1 VDDSLRAVRPL
12 LLKRRTFKWTAYRS
26 REAPIVAGALALDVG
41 RFTARLLAS
50 APITFRDTGE
60 GVGLSASVTRRFHQT
75 PSSAYVRRVPLVSS
89 LAAAWWHRSQA
100 AAFRRAFD
108 ELGPPVIAGEA
119 VPISLPQTNDLRAYG
134 LGDAFTEEMFQ
145 CCRTSKFKVLGYQDV
160 YARVLSHIRGRN
172 VRLLE
177 VGIGV
182 ADPHA
187 PSGMSRNHRAG
198 ASLTGWAHYFA
209 GSEIHGADV
218 DRRALVDTDLYRTH
232 YVDQRDPT
240 TLKGLGR
247 ELGAPLDV
255 VIDDGLHTPEANANT
270 VSAFL
275 PLLRPDGVLVVEDI
289 LPEFDFLWHDIGLR
303 LRPGYRMRFYPS
315 TALRQERG
323 PGGQAGIAVFARANS
338 APTSAATGGRSGRV
352 V

>member
-1 VDDSLRAVRPL
+1 M
-12 LLKRRTFKWTAYRS
+12 
-26 REAPIVAGALALDVG
+26 
-41 RFTARLLAS
+41 
-50 APITFRDTGE
+50 
-60 GVGLSASVTRRFHQT
+60 GLSRYATRRFHQT
-75 PSSAYVRRVPLVSS
+75 LLSAAVRRAPLVRS

-100 AAFRRAFD
+100 AAFQRAFD
-108 ELGPPVIAGEA
+108 ELGPPIIAGEV
-119 VPISLPQTNDLRAYG
+119 VPITLPEIGDLRSYG

-145 CCRTSKFKVLGYQDV
+145 WCRTSKFKVHGYQDV

-187 PSGMSRNHRAG
+187 PSGMEKDHRAG

-240 TLKGLGR
+240 TLGGLGR

-255 VIDDGLHTPEANANT
+255 VIDDGLHIPEANANT
-270 VSAFL
+270 VTAFL
-275 PLLRPDGVLVVEDI
+275 PFLSPDGVLVVEDI
-289 LPEFDFLWHDIGLR
+289 LPEFDSLWHDIGLH
-303 LRPGYRMRFYPS
+303 LRPEYRMRFYPS

-323 PGGQAGIAVFARANS
+323 PGELAGIAVFARANP
-338 APTSAATGGRSGRV
+338 APTSATTRGRSGLV